1 MHSRSAWCEFVCH
14 SSEDE
19 ICQLYCTFNVRR
31 VFSHVWQVQDLCF
44 FNDGRQFLSC
54 NDIVGRD
61 SPDRTI
67 MVWDLS
73 AAAVLSNQ
81 IFHVSKHC
89 IFAANLNQFYECYD
103 QHCCTRTY
111 ADNSTWAPVFSYST
125 NCLSVWSYL
134 IVCISTTEQCYSS
147 NCWMCSN
154 GVACRHQ
161 ITWY

>member
-1 MHSRSAWCEFVCH
+1 VHGVSLCVIAVKMKYVSYTVHSMFVGYFRTC
-14 SSEDE
+14 DRFKT
-19 ICQLYCTFNVRR
+19 C
-31 VFSHVWQVQDLCF
+31 VFSTMAANSWVATTLLAVT
-44 FNDGRQFLSC
+44 RQTGQSWSGTCLQPPCSQTRYLMWA
-54 NDIVGRD
+54 NTAD
-61 SPDRTI
+61 
-67 MVWDLS
+67 
-73 AAAVLSNQ
+73 
-81 IFHVSKHC
+81 
-89 IFAANLNQFYECYD
+89 FAANLNQFYECYD

-134 IVCISTTEQCYSS
+134 IVCISTTEQRYSS